1 MRFSTLVSAAAFFE
15 LSIAGYVLEDDYM
28 TDFYSNF
35 NFFTGPDPTLGFVDY
50 VDEATA
56 RQSNLINASSTA
68 GAHFGVDTTNKTPKG
83 RPSIRIESKKK
94 YNDGLIVL
102 DLQHMP
108 FGCGTWPASVTPVDK
123 TCLKLTHQNRFWTLG
138 PNWPKG
144 GEIDILEG
152 VNEFTNNG
160 MTLHTSPGCKI
171 GSDTTQF
178 SGSVTTGNCDV
189 EAKDQLK
196 NAGCSIEHPSTKSY
210 GAGLNQNGGGVYAMQ
225 WNSDAISV
233 YFFPRG
239 SVPADVLG
247 DSPNP
252 RAWGKPAAKF
262 AGACDIDEMFA
273 EQQIIIDTTFCGAW
287 AGAAWQDGSC
297 GKKANTCE
305 EYVRDNPQAFEEA
318 YWEINAL
325 KVYQDDGKAP
335 AAPSAPV
342 TPPKSS
348 AIPVPAPP
356 AASVSGSYPT
366 AAPPAISS
374 RPVVPV
380 PSPKPVPAL
389 SSKPA
394 QAPVFAPGASSA
406 PAPVEALPSSA
417 PAPVAPVPSS
427 APAAPEVP
435 AQGPQSSPTRG
446 GGGVIQPTPILD
458 NQSPAA
464 TGAGGLPGWNW
475 PQRGN
480 KPAGGDAPV
489 ATTTAAS
496 GPTASGVPAQNAP
509 SAVVTPAPQQNIAQ
523 PSQAPVNPAQ
533 PEAAPQV
540 PSIPE
545 EPNVEYAQTVYET
558 KWVTVTAKPKAT
570 PAPVVNKARMA
581 RHVREHRRRWT
592 QHNAR
597 V

>member
-68 GAHFGVDTTNKTPKG
+68 GAHFGVDTTNKTPNG

-102 DLQHMP
+102 DLAHMP
-108 FGCGTWPASVTPVDK
+108 FGCGTWPA
-123 TCLKLTHQNRFWTLG
+123 FWTLG

-160 MTLHTSPGCKI
+160 MTLHTSPGCHI
-171 GSDTTQF
+171 GSDTSQF

-189 EAKDQLK
+189 NAKDQLK

-287 AGAAWQDGSC
+287 AGAAWQDSSC
-297 GKKANTCE
+297 GKKANTCD
-305 EYVRDNPQAFEEA
+305 EYVRDNPQAFTEA

-335 AAPSAPV
+335 VASSAPA

-348 AIPVPAPP
+348 AVPVPAPP
-356 AASVSGSYPT
+356 AATISGSYPT
-366 AAPPAISS
+366 AAPPVSS
-374 RPVVPV
+374 RPAVPV
-380 PSPKPVPAL
+380 PSSQPVPVV

-394 QAPVFAPGASSA
+394 QAPVAPLPSSA
-406 PAPVEALPSSA
+406 AAPVAPLPSSA
-417 PAPVAPVPSS
+417 PVPVAPKPSS
-427 APAAPEVP
+427 VP
-435 AQGPQSSPTRG
+435 AGSGSPTPGPQSSPTRG
-446 GGGVIQPTPILD
+446 GSGSIKPTPTID
-458 NQSPAA
+458 NQINAP

-475 PQRGN
+475 PQ
-480 KPAGGDAPV
+480 AGGNQPGDDAPA

-496 GPTASGVPAQNAP
+496 TPEASGAPAQNTTG
-509 SAVVTPAPQQNIAQ
+509 AVVTPAPQQNIAQ
-523 PSQAPVNPAQ
+523 PSQAPASPAQ
-533 PEAAPQV
+533 PGDAPAV

-545 EPNVEYAQTVYET
+545 EPNVEYAHTVYET
-558 KWVTVTAKPKAT
+558 KWVTVTAAPKAT

-597 V
+597 I